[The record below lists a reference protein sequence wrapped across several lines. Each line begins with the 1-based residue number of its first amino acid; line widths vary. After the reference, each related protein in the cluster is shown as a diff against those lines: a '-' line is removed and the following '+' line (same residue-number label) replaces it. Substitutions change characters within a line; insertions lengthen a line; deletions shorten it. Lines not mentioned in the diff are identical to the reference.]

1 MTIVIPEPRLK
12 QQLDREWIEAMLAAV
27 QEHVMAVTREIING
41 REPNAIVT
49 SLPAASKGEYLWLIR
64 LATRLGAMRR
74 SMWLSTKT
82 ASEADAMAVTALYDA
97 ITQIDADASSILD
110 GCTVGMGRDPATM
123 EAEDREEY
131 ERLLTLSKRARCAM
145 TMLGIG

>member
-49 SLPAASKGEYLWLIR
+49 ALPASARGEYLWLVR
-64 LATRLGAMRR
+64 MAQRLGAMRR
-74 SMWLSTKT
+74 SFAMSSET
-82 ASEADAMAVTALYDA
+82 AAAADQMVIASLNDA
-97 ITQIDADASSILD
+97 IDQIDADARAILD
-110 GCTVGMGRDPATM
+110 NCTVGMGRDPATM

>member
-49 SLPAASKGEYLWLIR
+49 SLPAADEDEYLWLFR
-64 LATRLGAMRR
+64 MSQRLGAMRR
-74 SMWLSTKT
+74 SFALPSET
-82 ASEADAMAVTALYDA
+82 AAASDQMVITSLNDA
-97 ITQIDADASSILD
+97 IDQIDSDAHSILD
-110 GCTVGMGRDPATM
+110 GCAVGMGRDPATM
-123 EAEDREEY
+123 YAEDREEY